1 MYMSQNTLSLQLS
14 SDEISNVKRVLLK
27 NGWEEKFCSN
37 EYVTLSMKS
46 PRGSVCNLYT
56 SRKIVFQ
63 GKEDF
68 RPIIN
73 EIKGSPVLITPHLG
87 VDEVG
92 KGDYFGPLVV
102 VSCFVDNDF
111 LKTVSS
117 LGVVDSKKLSDS
129 RIRSIY
135 ESIKDY
141 PYYYVSVVNP
151 CEYNSLIEEYKNVA
165 LLLAKQ
171 HSKVIE
177 IALEDLSSKSIDC
190 NDIVIDQFSAKKNRV
205 IDELGSRGKSA
216 NFVQFHKGESDV
228 AVACASVYA
237 RAIFL
242 EEMDKLNDEYYFSFP
257 KGASNVIDS
266 ARRFVEL
273 HGKDELRKVAKISF
287 RTTSQVLS
295 S

>member
-14 SDEISNVKRVLLK
+14 SDEISNIKRVLLK

-68 RPIIN
+68 RPIID
-73 EIKGSPVLITPHLG
+73 EIKGSPVLITPHIG

-141 PYYYVSVVNP
+141 SYYYVSVVNP

-177 IALEDLSSKSIDC
+177 IALEDLSSEGIDC
-190 NDIVIDQFSAKKNRV
+190 NDVVIDQFSAKKNRV

-257 KGASNVIDS
+257 KGASNVIDA